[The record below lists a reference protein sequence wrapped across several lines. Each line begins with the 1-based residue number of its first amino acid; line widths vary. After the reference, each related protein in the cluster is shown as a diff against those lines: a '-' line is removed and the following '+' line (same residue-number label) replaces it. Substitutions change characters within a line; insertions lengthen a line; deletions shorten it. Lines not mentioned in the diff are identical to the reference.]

1 MSVTQA
7 HLNHVSFQWSCNLV
21 THYSDIIV
29 SWSDLV
35 QLTLRKMHLFSGVE
49 GSIQSVTE
57 AKGEGLGACPLRTPT
72 IFDRR
77 CMMMKQSFDPPDNS
91 VL

>member
-1 MSVTQA
+1 MTNA
-7 HLNHVSFQWSCNLV
+7 NLNNASFKWRCNLA
-21 THYSDIIV
+21 THCSV
-29 SWSDLV
+29 FV
-35 QLTLRKMHLFSGVE
+35 QLYLRKTHLFSGVE